1 MNARNGMQPVHPGEI
16 LPDPPRRTHPM
27 TTRRTRNSGRA
38 ARHRARVGAPAPMDE
53 ALREYI
59 ARREAELPEGVE

>member
-1 MNARNGMQPVHPGEI
+1 
-16 LPDPPRRTHPM
+16 M
-27 TTRRTRNSGRA
+27 TARRTRNSGRA